1 MLHINNYTY
10 TTTKPQSWLCASS
23 AQPMTLA
30 TALLPLERA
39 GFRADKLSVW
49 VLQGYPV
56 SPTAPLASL
65 QRLLVE
71 TTGMA
76 AFGSIVAGQLP
87 PLPTQQASNLLGE
100 FGLLGP
106 VRDFG
111 SAGADY
117 AAEVGGVHGAWARL
131 VSQHGPVAHGEEV
144 PRLFCAQHTR
154 LSLVQMQVRDD
165 HIRAAEEAGEDF
177 FGNFS

>member
-1 MLHINNYTY
+1 
-10 TTTKPQSWLCASS
+10 
-23 AQPMTLA
+23 MTLA

-49 VLQGYPV
+49 ALQGYPV
-56 SPTAPLASL
+56 STPPVPSL

-87 PLPTQQASNLLGE
+87 PMPAQQASNLLGE
-100 FGLLGP
+100 FGLLGS

-117 AAEVGGVHGAWARL
+117 AGEAGDTQGAWERL
-131 VSQHGPVAHGEEV
+131 TAQHGVAEGEA

-154 LSLVQMQVRDD
+154 LSLVQMQARED

>member
-1 MLHINNYTY
+1 M
-10 TTTKPQSWLCASS
+10 
-23 AQPMTLA
+23 QPMTLA

-49 VLQGYPV
+49 VLQGYPAA
-56 SPTAPLASL
+56 APPLSSM

-76 AFGSIVAGQLP
+76 AFGSILTGQLP
-87 PLPTQQASNLLGE
+87 PMPAQQAANLLGE
-100 FGLLGP
+100 FGLLGA

-117 AAEVGGVHGAWARL
+117 AAEAGATRGAWERL
-131 VSQHGPVAHGEEV
+131 VAQHGVVGEEV

-165 HIRAAEEAGEDF
+165 HIRAAEEVGEDF

>member
-1 MLHINNYTY
+1 MIILYEEN
-10 TTTKPQSWLCASS
+10 KPTPQAWLCAPA

-49 VLQGYPV
+49 VLQGFPV
-56 SPTAPLASL
+56 GASSRTSL

-87 PLPTQQASNLLGE
+87 PMPTQEASNVLGE

-106 VRDFG
+106 VREFG
-111 SAGADY
+111 SPGADY
-117 AAEVGGVHGAWARL
+117 AVEAGATSGAWARL
-131 VSQHGPVAHGEEV
+131 TAQYGVGGES